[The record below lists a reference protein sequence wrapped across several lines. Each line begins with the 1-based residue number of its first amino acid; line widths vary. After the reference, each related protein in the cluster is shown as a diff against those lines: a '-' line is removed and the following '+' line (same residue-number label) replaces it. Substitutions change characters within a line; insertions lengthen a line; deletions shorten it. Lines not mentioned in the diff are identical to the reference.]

1 MFLVPSSL
9 GFRVEK
15 NEIRELPLV
24 SFFFCRWKYQKD
36 VQHLLIHYQGKEIHS
51 LDILFKQNGH
61 VVLRKRKD

>member
-15 NEIRELPLV
+15 KRDSRVASGKL
-24 SFFFCRWKYQKD
+24 FCRWKYQKD

>member
-24 SFFFCRWKYQKD
+24 SFFCRWKYQKD

-61 VVLRKRKD
+61 VVLRKRKV